1 MPNRRRF
8 KSKHTAA
15 IYHCI
20 SRTISGEKLFDEQSK
35 EMLRRHLHQ
44 VAEFSGVKVITYAL
58 MSNHFHILVKVAEQ
72 KEVSDTEL
80 LRRYKVLY
88 PNPTKWNKARI
99 EIIEAMFAAGG
110 PNAEK
115 LRQQLL
121 ARMGDVSQ
129 FMKTLKQRFT
139 IWFNQN
145 HNRFGPLW
153 AERFTS
159 TIIEGARNHHFALQM
174 VAAYIDLNPFRAGMV
189 KDPKDYR
196 WCGYGEAEAIG
207 GEMLKG
213 LRLAV
218 CGSENLSDKEVLA
231 TYRIG
236 LFGKGT
242 ASKRGDSKAARIKR
256 TDFQKVLDADGALTD
271 EERQNLQERMGSLS
285 HGGVIGSVEFVQE
298 HLEEYRVK
306 TNKRHQL
313 EPRPLAQGNE
323 GRQGQLFSMRRGL

>member
-1 MPNRRRF
+1 MPNLRRF
-8 KSKHTAA
+8 KSKHNAA

-20 SRTISGEKLFDEQSK
+20 SRTISGEKLFDDEAK
-35 EMLRRHLHQ
+35 ETLRKQLHQ

-58 MSNHFHILVKVAEQ
+58 MSNHFHILVKVDVQ
-72 KEVSDTEL
+72 KDVSDAEL

-88 PNPTKWNKARI
+88 PEPTKWNTAQIEVIKATF
-99 EIIEAMFAAGG
+99 EDGG
-110 PNAEK
+110 LNAEK
-115 LRQQLL
+115 LRAQLL

-139 IWFNQN
+139 IWFNKN

-174 VAAYIDLNPFRAGMV
+174 VAAYIDLNPLRAGIV
-189 KDPKDYR
+189 EDPKDYR

-207 GEMLKG
+207 GVMLEG

-218 CGSENLSDKEVLA
+218 SGSEHIEDKALLLA

-236 LFGKGT
+236 LLGKG
-242 ASKRGDSKAARIKR
+242 AAAKRGDSKAHRVKPEDFRAAVNTGGKLSDAERLLLRETWFARGGAVGSEKFVNEHLDAYRKSTKKRRHIKAKTFSTR
-256 TDFQKVLDADGALTD
+256 TDDAW
-271 EERQNLQERMGSLS
+271 QS
-285 HGGVIGSVEFVQE
+285 I
-298 HLEEYRVK
+298 Y
-306 TNKRHQL
+306 
-313 EPRPLAQGNE
+313 
-323 GRQGQLFSMRRGL
+323 SMRGGN